1 LRRYTRTA
9 AAAKPEFQGFI
20 AKFLICRRKTAADRH
35 RNRSASGS
43 NPDLFASPA
52 DTSHTNFCD
61 GVEAPEAIPE
71 RLKQEVTHCWEDTM
85 NEATRIRP
93 AAGELGASGEQYQN
107 LHEFVRKARANLN
120 QNAWDYI
127 VGAAE
132 TETTMRRNRMAL
144 DEIAFRPRVL
154 RNVAKVDASVEV
166 FGRKLRLPVMLA
178 PVGALEIFDPAGAAA
193 SVARGAGTFGAAHML
208 SSVSEPGLE
217 KVAEA
222 APGALRIYQLYVR
235 GDDNFVEDC
244 VSRAIA
250 NGYTAFC
257 LTVDTAHYSRRER
270 DIAKRYVRESRI
282 RATGG
287 DFQKGLEWRT
297 VKLIKDKYKIP
308 LVIKGIATAEDAA
321 IALDHGVEWIYVS
334 NHGGRQLDHGRGAMH
349 VLPEIVSAVAGRAK
363 IMVDGSFCRGSDIVK
378 AIAMGA
384 DLVGIGRLQCW
395 ALAAAGEAGI
405 VRMLELL
412 EDEVIRSLGLL
423 GVTKFAELDKSYL
436 HAATPTNLPH
446 VFSAFPLLEIEP
458 YRY

>member
-1 LRRYTRTA
+1 
-9 AAAKPEFQGFI
+9 
-20 AKFLICRRKTAADRH
+20 
-35 RNRSASGS
+35 
-43 NPDLFASPA
+43 
-52 DTSHTNFCD
+52 
-61 GVEAPEAIPE
+61 
-71 RLKQEVTHCWEDTM
+71 M
-85 NEATRIRP
+85 NEATRIP
-93 AAGELGASGEQYQN
+93 TASELGASTEEFQN
-107 LHEFVRKARANLN
+107 LHEFVRKARSNLN

-154 RNVAKVDASVEV
+154 RNVAKVDASTEL
-166 FGRKLRLPVMLA
+166 FGRKLRLPVMMA
-178 PVGALEIFDPAGAAA
+178 PVGALEIFDPVGAAA
-193 SVARGAGTFGAAHML
+193 SVARGVGRFGAAHML

-235 GDDNFVEDC
+235 GDDAFVEDL
-244 VSRAIA
+244 VRRSIDS
-250 NGYTAFC
+250 GYSAFC

-270 DIAKRYVRESRI
+270 DIAKRYVRESRL

-308 LVIKGIATAEDAA
+308 LILKGIATAEDAA

-349 VLPEIVSAVAGRAK
+349 VLPEIVSAVGGRAK

-412 EDEVIRSLGLL
+412 EDEVIRTLGLL

-436 HAATPTNLPH
+436 HAATPTNLPD
-446 VFSAFPLLEIEP
+446 VLSAFPLLHIEP

>member
-1 LRRYTRTA
+1 
-9 AAAKPEFQGFI
+9 
-20 AKFLICRRKTAADRH
+20 
-35 RNRSASGS
+35 
-43 NPDLFASPA
+43 
-52 DTSHTNFCD
+52 
-61 GVEAPEAIPE
+61 
-71 RLKQEVTHCWEDTM
+71 M
-85 NEATRIRP
+85 NEATRIP
-93 AAGELGASGEQYQN
+93 PMTAELGASGEEFQN

-132 TETTMRRNRMAL
+132 TETTLCRNRMAL

-154 RNVAKVDASVEV
+154 RNVAKVEPSVEV

-178 PVGALEIFDPAGAAA
+178 PVGALEIFDAGAGA

-208 SSVSEPGLE
+208 SSVTEPGLE
-217 KVAEA
+217 RVAEA
-222 APGALRIYQLYVR
+222 APGALRIFQLYVR
-235 GDDNFVEDC
+235 GGDAFVEDC
-244 VSRAIA
+244 VGRAIEG
-250 NGYTAFC
+250 GYAAFC

-270 DIAKRYVRESRI
+270 DIAKRYVRASRI

-297 VKLIKDKYKIP
+297 VKLIKDKYRIP

-321 IALDHGVEWIYVS
+321 IALDHGVDWIYVS

-349 VLPEIVSAVAGRAK
+349 VLPEITAAVAGRAR
-363 IMVDGSFCRGSDIVK
+363 IMIDGSFCRGSDIVK

-412 EDEVIRSLGLL
+412 EDEVIRCLGLL
-423 GVTKFAELDKSYL
+423 GVRSFAELDKSYL
-436 HAATPTNLPH
+436 HAATPTNLPG
-446 VFSAFPLLEIEP
+446 VFSAFPLLDIEP

>member
-1 LRRYTRTA
+1 M
-9 AAAKPEFQGFI
+9 
-20 AKFLICRRKTAADRH
+20 
-35 RNRSASGS
+35 N
-43 NPDLFASPA
+43 
-52 DTSHTNFCD
+52 D
-61 GVEAPEAIPE
+61 GPP
-71 RLKQEVTHCWEDTM
+71 
-85 NEATRIRP
+85 IRP
-93 AAGELGASGEQYQN
+93 AMTVELGASGEEFQN

-154 RNVAKVDASVEV
+154 RDVARVDGSVEV

-178 PVGALEIFDPAGAAA
+178 PVGALEIFDPGAAA
-193 SVARGAGTFGAAHML
+193 SVARGCGTFGAAHML

-222 APGALRIYQLYVR
+222 APDALRIFQLYVR
-235 GDDNFVEDC
+235 GGDAFVEDC
-244 VSRAIA
+244 VGRAIS

-270 DIAKRYVRESRI
+270 DIAKRYVRASRV

-297 VKLIKDKYKIP
+297 VKLIKDKFKIP
-308 LVIKGIATAEDAA
+308 VILKGIATAEDTA

-334 NHGGRQLDHGRGAMH
+334 NHGGRQLDHGRGAMQ
-349 VLPEIVSAVAGRAK
+349 VLPEIVAAVAGRAK
-363 IMVDGSFCRGSDIVK
+363 VMVDGSFCRGTDIVK
-378 AIAMGA
+378 AIIMGA

-395 ALAAAGEAGI
+395 ALAAGREAG
-405 VRMLELL
+405 VLRMLELL
-412 EDEVIRSLGLL
+412 EDEVIRCLGLL
-423 GVTKFAELDKSYL
+423 GVKNFAELDKSYL
-436 HAATPTNLPH
+436 HPASPTNLPH
-446 VFSAFPLLEIEP
+446 VFSAFPLLEIDP